1 MPNNI
6 SVGTKVTG
14 VGKSSSELDRL
25 RDKFDKLQK
34 QGAKGFAIGAGAA
47 ITAKGLSV
55 LDSALSSTIDF
66 IGDSVQAASNLQQAM
81 GATDAVFGNSGRV
94 LEKFA
99 ETSAESF
106 GLSKRAVLQL
116 GATVGAQLQGMG
128 FSADDA
134 ADKTVQLQKRAA
146 DLAATFGGP
155 TEDALQAVSALL
167 RGERDPIERY
177 GVSLKQVDI
186 NARVAAKGL
195 STATPE
201 LKKQSEAVAA
211 LELLFEGT
219 AKAQGQFAREADT
232 LAGAQARA
240 NAELED
246 AQAKFG
252 EKLLPFMKDA
262 TVLATDLIE
271 DIGQLADAFS
281 AVTDAIGALADDSA
295 DRIGG
300 FEASL
305 RDVFEGLGLWSK
317 QAEETGE
324 RVADGAKVATDA
336 TMMASE
342 LAQHH
347 LREWGGEVET
357 LGDKSKR
364 TASRVDRSLQ
374 SIVDAFNDAKDE
386 LTEIGSDT
394 ADAIYDPIIL
404 KGELAATERE
414 IAEQKLIA
422 TSKKSTKEQVADAKQ
437 RMAELNKR
445 RRELITELTA
455 YGARSQKEITK
466 DLRQL
471 AKDYRTH
478 TGAARAQI
486 FLLIVALARLQ
497 EAQARARIGTG
508 KASRSGQ
515 LEVDYR
521 ASGGPV
527 EAFRPYIVGEQ
538 GKEMFVPRQDG
549 TIINASETSRI
560 MQGGS
565 SGGSYGGGPMGLT
578 LNVTVNAGIG
588 TTPGAA
594 REIGEAVGP
603 AIYEWGVRRGVWG

>member
-1 MPNNI
+1 VANNVR
-6 SVGTKVTG
+6 VGTQVTG
-14 VGKSSSELDRL
+14 VGKASSDLDRL

-47 ITAKGLSV
+47 ITAKGLSI

-66 IGDSVQAASNLQQAM
+66 IGDSVQKASELQQAM

-134 ADKTVQLQKRAA
+134 AEKTVQLQKRAA

-271 DIGQLADAFS
+271 DISQLADAFS
-281 AVTDAIGALADDSA
+281 AVTGAIGALADDSA

-364 TASRVDRSLQ
+364 TASKVDRSLQ
-374 SIVDAFNDAKDE
+374 SIVDAFNEAKDE

-455 YGARSQKEITK
+455 YGARSQKEISA
-466 DLRQL
+466 DLKQL

-478 TGAARAQI
+478 TGAARNQI

-497 EAQARARIGTG
+497 EAQRRAAIGTG
-508 KASRSGQ
+508 KASRSGP

-521 ASGGPV
+521 AEGGPV
-527 EAFRPYIVGEQ
+527 QANKAYIVGEE
-538 GKEMFVPRQDG
+538 GPELLIPKTGG
-549 TIINASETSRI
+549 TIVPNASPRPPA
-560 MQGGS
+560 G
-565 SGGSYGGGPMGLT
+565 GGSYGGGWSGGSLNLT
-578 LNVTVNAGIG
+578 VNVTAAVGM
-588 TTPGAA
+588 TPGSA
-594 REIGEAVGP
+594 RDIGEAVGP